1 MKILENVKKSM
12 KDLRTGF
19 ERYPITLIAS
29 VVLLV
34 ILISLNEMDMKDID
48 TEILGRIAMV
58 VGLSLPLSI
67 SVAHLNE
74 GLLSRKPQFK
84 ALAFAF
90 AAALLVAYYF
100 LFTEDHGMV
109 TGMRYAAALVSL
121 IIGVFFTQR
130 LNIRLNYETYVT
142 KVFYAFFLTALY
154 SGVLYFG
161 ISAIIFTI
169 NSLFDAEIPDK
180 YYLYSFLTVVFVF
193 AASMFLS
200 KLPRIE
206 ETFEEHKYTKALKVL
221 LLYIVIPLIT
231 IYTGILYVY
240 FIKIIVTGVWPRG
253 LVSNLVLW
261 YSVLSAGVIFFI
273 SPLVSDNFV
282 ARAFRNFFPIADL
295 PILAM
300 MFVSMGLR
308 IGQYGFTENRYL
320 VVILGIWALVAMV
333 WFIAVRKLNNIF
345 LPISLTL
352 TALIAVFGPFSA
364 FKVSEMSQ
372 NSRLESILEING
384 MVQSG
389 SIVPNASIPDAD
401 KREIS
406 AIASFFESR
415 ETYDMEYVPEGF
427 KIMDMNVVF
436 GFPYDDN
443 RGYLDDQ
450 YFYFFVPMENQVLEI
465 KGYEHL
471 VKAVTYQTN
480 EYSAGTVS
488 MKYDSAASE
497 LIFSD
502 STGEL
507 LKADF
512 KAYYQKMFDASSTSA
527 GKGEVSVKDA
537 TFIEENEKISVKIIF
552 ESMNGNHEDGK
563 IKIDNAAYFVLVRV
577 K

>member
-1 MKILENVKKSM
+1 MKLLENAKKSM

-29 VVLLV
+29 VVLLI

-48 TEILGRIAMV
+48 TETLGRIAMA

-67 SVAHLNE
+67 GITHLNE
-74 GLLSRKPQFK
+74 SLFSKKPQFK
-84 ALAFAF
+84 LIAFAVGGIF
-90 AAALLVAYYF
+90 LTAYYV

-109 TGMRYAAALVSL
+109 TGMRYAASLIAL

-130 LNIRLNYETYVT
+130 LNLRRNYETYVT
-142 KVFYAFFLTALY
+142 KVFYAIFLTALY

-169 NSLFDAEIPDK
+169 NSLFDADIPDK

-200 KLPRIE
+200 KLPKAT

-231 IYTGILYVY
+231 IYTVILYVY
-240 FIKIIVTGVWPRG
+240 FIKIVVTGVWPRG

-273 SPLVSDNFV
+273 SPLVTENIV
-282 ARAFRNFFPIADL
+282 AKTFRNFFPVADL

-300 MFVSMGLR
+300 MFVSMKLR
-308 IGQYGFTENRYL
+308 IDQYGFTENRFM
-320 VVILGIWALVAMV
+320 VVILGVWALVAMV

-345 LPISLTL
+345 LPVSLSL
-352 TALIAVFGPFSA
+352 TALIAVFGPLSA
-364 FKVSEMSQ
+364 FNVSEMSQ
-372 NSRLESILEING
+372 NSRLTSILERNS
-384 MVQSG
+384 MVSSG
-389 SIVPNASIPDAD
+389 SVVPNASISELD

-406 AIASFFESR
+406 AIASYFESR
-415 ETYDMEYVPEGF
+415 DTYEMKYVPEDF
-427 KIMDMNVVF
+427 STRDMTVVF
-436 GFPYDDN
+436 GFPYEAGSGYPEDN
-443 RGYLDDQ
+443 
-450 YFYFFVPMENQVLEI
+450 YFYFFVPMENQILDI
-465 KGYEHL
+465 KGYDHL

-480 EYSAGTVS
+480 EYSVGSMS
-488 MKYDSAASE
+488 MKYDAATS
-497 LIFSD
+497 LLTFKD
-502 STGEL
+502 SSGTVLE
-507 LKADF
+507 ADF
-512 KAYYQKMFDASSTSA
+512 KAYYKKMLDSSSTSA
-527 GKGEVSVKDA
+527 GKGEVAMKDA
-537 TFIEENEKISVKIIF
+537 TFTEENDKVSVKIIF
-552 ESMNGNHEDGK
+552 ESMNGSHVYGE
-563 IKIDNAAYFVLVRV
+563 IKIDNAAYFVLVMV

>member
-1 MKILENVKKSM
+1 MKMLENVKRSM

-19 ERYPITLIAS
+19 ERYPVTLLAS

-74 GLLSRKPQFK
+74 SLLSRKTQFK
-84 ALAFAF
+84 ALAFAV
-90 AAALLVAYYF
+90 AAALLIAYYF

-109 TGMRYAAALVSL
+109 TGMRYAATLVAL

-130 LNIRLNYETYVT
+130 LKVRLNYETYVT
-142 KVFYAFFLTALY
+142 KVFYSFFLTALY

-180 YYLYSFLTVVFVF
+180 YYLYSYLAVVFVF
-193 AASMFLS
+193 SASMFLS

-206 ETFEEHKYTKALKVL
+206 ETFEDHKYTKALKVL

-231 IYTGILYVY
+231 IYSGILYVY

-273 SPLVSDNFV
+273 SPLVSENVV
-282 ARAFRNFFPIADL
+282 AKAFRNFFPIADL

-320 VVILGIWALVAMV
+320 VVILGIWALVAMI
-333 WFIAVRKLNNIF
+333 WFIAIRKLNNIF
-345 LPISLTL
+345 LPVSLAL
-352 TALIAVFGPFSA
+352 TALIAVFGPLSA
-364 FKVSEMSQ
+364 FSVSEMSQ
-372 NSRLESILEING
+372 NSRLESILERNG

-389 SIVPNASIPDAD
+389 SVVPNSSIPDGD

-415 ETYDMEYVPEGF
+415 ETYDMDYVPEGF
-427 KIMDMNVVF
+427 RTMDMNVVF
-436 GFPYDDN
+436 GFPYEDGRGYPDDN
-443 RGYLDDQ
+443 
-450 YFYFFVPMENQVLEI
+450 YFYFFVPMENQVLDI
-465 KGYEHL
+465 KGYEHF
-471 VKAVTYQTN
+471 VKTATYQTN
-480 EYSAGTVS
+480 AYSLGSVS
-488 MKYDSAASE
+488 MKYDSTTSE
-497 LIFSD
+497 LIFSG
-502 STGEL
+502 SSGEL
-507 LKADF
+507 IKADF
-512 KAYYQKMFDASSTSA
+512 KAYYQKMWDASSTNQ
-527 GKGEVSVKDA
+527 GKGEVSVTDA
-537 TFIEENEKISVKIIF
+537 TFTEENEKISVKIIF
-552 ESMNGNHEDGK
+552 ESMNGNLENGK
-563 IKIDNAAYFVLVRV
+563 IKIDNAAYFVLVMV